1 VESCSDQP
9 TASTTRT
16 NTPLGSVASA
26 GAHSSKAAGVR
37 SPPDHSRGGSVCSSS
52 GGISTPLI
60 KSPRSF
66 TPPLIQSRCFTPPL
80 IKSRSFTPPLI
91 ASSREGSAAGSLS
104 PLGSAGELAATP
116 PVAAKRRTACKKITA
131 AVAAKP
137 STSITKPR

>member
-26 GAHSSKAAGVR
+26 GGQSSKAVGVR
-37 SPPDHSRGGSVCSSS
+37 SPPEHSRAGSVCSSS

-104 PLGSAGELAATP
+104 PLGSVGELAIAP
-116 PVAAKRRTACKKITA
+116 PVAAKRRTAGKKFTA

-137 STSITKPR
+137 STLTMKPR